1 MAQQRLVGA
10 AFLTSGALAIAGA
23 LLPWLTLYAGFY
35 QYNGMVG
42 LYGRIIFAGGIIVF
56 ALGLTSV
63 RVRLTWLPWAGAL
76 CGVILTAFAAWLYE
90 GLIEVMRR
98 PDTVMFAPHAGPG
111 VLVVFAAGV
120 VLTAF
125 SVVVVRVR

>member
-35 QYNGMVG
+35 QYSGMVG
-42 LYGRIIFAGGIIVF
+42 MYGRIILAAGIIVF
-56 ALGLTSV
+56 GLGLTSV

-76 CGVILTAFAAWLYE
+76 CGVLLTAFAAWLYE
-90 GLIEVMRR
+90 GLIEIMRR
-98 PDTVMFAPHAGPG
+98 PDTAMFAPRAGPG

-120 VLTAF
+120 LLTAL
-125 SVVVVRVR
+125 SAALVRVR